1 MRPNELWMEGLAAF
15 RQPQTIDFRTLDDLF
30 AIVGPTGAGKT
41 TILDGISLALF
52 GELPRANQHQRKD
65 FITLGASEA
74 KVRLDFT
81 AGGVEYR
88 VARRLPRNRSQIL
101 SLEIRNGSGW
111 VPDPEVL
118 DGSVADVNRR
128 IEQILGF
135 DYDAFTKAVL
145 LPQGDFAQFLRGAA
159 DERRKLLSRLL
170 DCEKYEKAGAI
181 ARDRAKEHE
190 REVRIRTEVLE
201 RDWSD
206 ATPERLSVFVEEAAD
221 LRSREAD
228 LRVHL
233 AEVEAASSR
242 VAELGTRA
250 AALNARG
257 TRLSEAATEAARIR
271 DAYAS
276 LAEEERASAERVRQA
291 EEQLAAAQAACNA
304 AEEALRNAIAQGGD
318 EAALARLQSAA
329 DALAESERELA
340 PLADRR
346 VVAEQ
351 QLEAARTRL
360 AQAREEQQA
369 ASDAEAAARE
379 AMETA
384 QQALAGMREAVRTS
398 TERAG
403 AEAALGEARTSV
415 ASAGPALEAARE
427 GRVAAQRGLAE
438 AEQARDAVQVAHSAH
453 ALREA
458 LEEGEP
464 CPVCAQIVTQLPGPV
479 PGQSAVQAAVR
490 AVNEAKRV
498 RDQAA
503 EAEREADLASALAQS
518 ALEQAEIRVA
528 SLPPA
533 VPAPAPDALST
544 AERAE
549 REAKKVLEDARRACK
564 AADQK
569 VTELVGAEATAA
581 AAPAA
586 IDEQRT
592 RLEERAARAR
602 STLAGPYG
610 EEAVGEAAARITAA
624 LERLRGLR
632 QDEQHR
638 RKEVADRTTDLSE
651 ATLARGTHEAASR
664 GLVERL
670 VALRSRMADELEAMV
685 QGAED
690 ESHAAQ
696 AAAIATFCR
705 VRCDELMAEA
715 VDAEAQAADV
725 EAGVTR
731 RFAEIDLEVPTAGEG
746 DEEQSALTRALV
758 ALKRWIQATGEAA
771 AQAEGAA
778 ATLRRRIEQKAEHE
792 AQIAE
797 LSATEARY
805 RRLGT
810 ELRSDRFIKFVLEES
825 FQELALRA
833 SEELSRVSGGRY
845 SLKASGYDFQVIDH
859 ANADECRSVVTL
871 SGGESFLAS
880 LSLALAFSGSIRDLS
895 GDALGARLESVFI
908 DEGFGSLD
916 PDVLDIVADGLERV
930 QEDRR
935 QVGIITHVPSLAS
948 RIPSGLRVEPGPG
961 GSMVHAR

>member
-15 RQPQTIDFRTLDDLF
+15 RQPQAIDFRTLDDLF

-88 VARRLPRNRSQIL
+88 VARRLPRTRSQML
-101 SLEIRNGSGW
+101 SLEVRNGSGW

-159 DERRKLLSRLL
+159 EERRKLLSRLL

-181 ARDRAKEHE
+181 ARDRAKEHD
-190 REVRIRTEVLE
+190 REVRVRTEMLE

-206 ATPERLSVFVEEAAD
+206 ATPERLTAFVEESAD
-221 LRSREAD
+221 LRTREAD
-228 LRVHL
+228 LRLHL
-233 AEVEAASSR
+233 AEAEAASSR
-242 VAELGTRA
+242 VAELRGRA
-250 AALNARG
+250 AALNARES
-257 TRLSEAATEAARIR
+257 RLGEAAAEAGRIR
-271 DAYAS
+271 EAYAS
-276 LAEEERASAERVRQA
+276 LADEERASAQRVEKA
-291 EEQLAAAQAACNA
+291 EEQLAAAQAACSA
-304 AEEALRNAIAQGGD
+304 AEETLRKAIGEGGD

-329 DALAESERELA
+329 EALAESERELA

-346 VVAEQ
+346 VEAEQ
-351 QLEAARTRL
+351 QLEEARTRL
-360 AQAREEQQA
+360 AQAREEQQV
-369 ASDAEAAARE
+369 ASTAEAAARE
-379 AMETA
+379 ALETA
-384 QQALAGMREAVRTS
+384 QQSVAGIREAVRTG

-403 AEAALGEARTSV
+403 AEADRADARTAV
-415 ASAGPALEAARE
+415 AGAGPALEVARE
-427 GRVAAQRGLAE
+427 GRVAAERALAE
-438 AEQARDAVQVAHSAH
+438 AEQTRDAVQVAHSAH

-464 CPVCAQIVTQLPGPV
+464 CPVCEQVVTQLPGPV
-479 PGQSAVQAAVR
+479 PGQSAVQAAAR

-498 RDQAA
+498 RDRAA
-503 EAEREADLASALAQS
+503 EAEREADLAAARAQT
-518 ALEQAEIRVA
+518 ALEQAEARVA
-528 SLPPA
+528 TLPPA
-533 VPAPAPDALST
+533 VPAPAPDALPT
-544 AERAE
+544 AEQTE
-549 REAKKVLEDARRACK
+549 REARRVLEDARRACK

-569 VTELVGAEATAA
+569 VTKLVGAEATAA
-581 AAPAA
+581 AAPVA

-602 STLAGPYG
+602 STLASAYG
-610 EEAVGEAAARITAA
+610 EETGDRAVERITAA
-624 LERLRGLR
+624 QEQLRALR
-632 QDEQHR
+632 QDEKDR

-651 ATLARGTHEAASR
+651 ATRARGTHEAASR

-670 VALRSRMADELEAMV
+670 IALRSRMADELETRA
-685 QGAED
+685 QGYED
-690 ESHAAQ
+690 ESHAEQ
-696 AAAIATFCR
+696 AAAIAAFCG

-715 VDAEAQAADV
+715 VDAEAQAADI
-725 EAGVTR
+725 EAAVAR
-731 RFAEIDLEVPTAGEG
+731 RFAEINLDVPAAGEG
-746 DEEQSALTRALV
+746 DAEQSALMRALA

-771 AQAEGAA
+771 AQAEGSA
-778 ATLRRRIEQKAEHE
+778 ATLRRRIEQRAEHE

-805 RRLGT
+805 RRLAG

-833 SEELSRVSGGRY
+833 SEELNRVSGGRY

-880 LSLALAFSGSIRDLS
+880 LSLALAFAGSIRDLA

>member
-1 MRPNELWMEGLAAF
+1 MRPNELWIEGLAAF

-74 KVRLDFT
+74 KVQLDFT

-101 SLEIRNGSGW
+101 SLEVRNGSGW
-111 VPDPEVL
+111 VPHPEVL

-145 LPQGDFAQFLRGAA
+145 LPQGDFALFLRGAA
-159 DERRKLLSRLL
+159 EERRKLLSRLL

-206 ATPERLSVFVEEAAD
+206 ATPERLAALVQEAAD
-221 LRSREAD
+221 LRTRETD
-228 LRVHL
+228 LRLHL
-233 AEVEAASSR
+233 AEAEAASSR
-242 VAELGTRA
+242 AAEFIARA
-250 AALNARG
+250 AALNARES
-257 TRLSEAATEAARIR
+257 RLGEAAAEAGRIR
-271 DAYAS
+271 DVYAS
-276 LAEEERASAERVRQA
+276 LADEERASAKRVRQA
-291 EEQLAAAQAACNA
+291 GEQLAAAHAACNA
-304 AEEALRNAIAQGGD
+304 AEDALRDAVTEGGD
-318 EAALARLQSAA
+318 EAALARLHSAA
-329 DALAESERELA
+329 EALAESERELA
-340 PLADRR
+340 PLAGRR
-346 VVAEQ
+346 VEAEQ
-351 QLEAARTRL
+351 KLEEARARL

-369 ASDAEAAARE
+369 ASEAEAAARQSL
-379 AMETA
+379 ETG
-384 QQALAGMREAVRTS
+384 QQTVVGIREAIRKS

-403 AEAALGEARTSV
+403 AEAALAEARTAV
-415 ASAGPALEAARE
+415 AGAGPALEVARE
-427 GRVAAQRGLAE
+427 RRLEAERGLAE
-438 AEQARDAVQVAHSAH
+438 AEQAHDAVQVAHSAH

-464 CPVCAQIVTQLPGPV
+464 CPVCEQVVNRLPGPV
-479 PGQSAVQAAVR
+479 PGESAVQAAVR
-490 AVNEAKRV
+490 AVNEAKRG
-498 RDQAA
+498 RDRAA
-503 EAEREADLASALAQS
+503 GAEREADLTAARAQT
-518 ALEQAEIRVA
+518 AHEQCEARLG

-544 AERAE
+544 AVRAE
-549 REAKKVLEDARRACK
+549 REGKEALEDARRACK
-564 AADQK
+564 AADQE
-569 VTELVGAEATAA
+569 VTKLVGVEATAA
-581 AAPAA
+581 AAPGA

-592 RLEERAARAR
+592 RLMERVARAR
-602 STLAGPYG
+602 QILANAYG
-610 EEAVGEAAARITAA
+610 ERAVDGAADRITAA
-624 LERLRGLR
+624 QERLRGLR
-632 QDEQHR
+632 QDEQDR
-638 RKEVADRTTDLSE
+638 RKEVADRTVDLAE
-651 ATLARGTHEAASR
+651 ATRARGTHEAASR

-670 VALRSRMADELEAMV
+670 VALRSRIADELEAMA
-685 QGAED
+685 QGAAD
-690 ESHAAQ
+690 ESHAQQ
-696 AAAIATFCR
+696 AAAIAAFCG
-705 VRCDELMAEA
+705 VRCDELLAEA

-725 EAGVTR
+725 EAAVTR
-731 RFAEIDLEVPTAGEG
+731 RFAEIELDVPEAAERDQEPSELLRGM
-746 DEEQSALTRALV
+746 A
-758 ALKRWIQATGEAA
+758 ALKRSIQATGEAA
-771 AQAEGAA
+771 ALAEGSA
-778 ATLRRRIEQKAEHE
+778 ATLRRRIELRAEHE
-792 AQIAE
+792 IQIVE
-797 LSATEARY
+797 MSATEARY
-805 RRLGT
+805 RRLAAD
-810 ELRSDRFIKFVLEES
+810 LRSDRFIKFVLEES

-880 LSLALAFSGSIRDLS
+880 LSLALAFAGSIRDLA

-916 PDVLDIVADGLERV
+916 PDVLDVVADGLERV

-948 RIPSGLRVEPGPG
+948 RIPSGLRVEPGPT
-961 GSMVHAR
+961 GSTVHAR